1 MAARHVVLAGRKLIV
16 HVYAV
21 VHKVIQCNRVRRYAQ
36 GTYNQD
42 HVSYLPAMPDTRL
55 WKDGA
60 ADCEMWDGH
69 HHGFP

>member
-1 MAARHVVLAGRKLIV
+1 
-16 HVYAV
+16 
-21 VHKVIQCNRVRRYAQ
+21 
-36 GTYNQD
+36 
-42 HVSYLPAMPDTRL
+42 MPDTKL